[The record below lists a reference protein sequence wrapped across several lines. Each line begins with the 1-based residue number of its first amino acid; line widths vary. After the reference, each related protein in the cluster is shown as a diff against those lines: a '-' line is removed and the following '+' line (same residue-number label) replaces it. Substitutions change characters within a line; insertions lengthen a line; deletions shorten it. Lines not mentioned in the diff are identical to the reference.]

1 MAPLTEAASGQRGR
15 GVMKRKMTPLRFIE
29 TVLHDPETGR
39 PFVLLPAERPRRR
52 VECDEA

>member
-1 MAPLTEAASGQRGR
+1 
-15 GVMKRKMTPLRFIE
+15 MKRKMTPLRFIE